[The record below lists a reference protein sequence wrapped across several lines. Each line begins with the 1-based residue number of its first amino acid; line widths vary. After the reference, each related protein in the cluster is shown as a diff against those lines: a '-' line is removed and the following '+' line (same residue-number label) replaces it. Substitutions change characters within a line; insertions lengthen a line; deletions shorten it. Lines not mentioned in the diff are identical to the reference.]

1 MIASPCNKV
10 CVMGAGQRYCL
21 GCQRTL
27 EEITRWSQ
35 LSDTERDAVLRQLA
49 ARKEEQACAK

>member
-1 MIASPCNKV
+1 
-10 CVMGAGQRYCL
+10 MGAGQRYCL